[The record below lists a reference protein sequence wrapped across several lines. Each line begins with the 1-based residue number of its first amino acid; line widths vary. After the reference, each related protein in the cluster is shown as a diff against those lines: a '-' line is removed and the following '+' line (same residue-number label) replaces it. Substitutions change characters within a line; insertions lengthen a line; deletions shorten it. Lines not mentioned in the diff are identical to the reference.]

1 MVVLATD
8 HFLLIFVWKLLQET
22 FKMRI
27 FKSMVGVW
35 KNGDLLAFFHQKI
48 CQDIFLT
55 TGFETRWF
63 SPNFSIKITAK
74 NWRWSFNFFSAKLF
88 HETSK
93 MRKIFL
99 RAWYFRGFRQFFWN
113 CSAISKVGVFEE
125 HGVQNRDFRPI
136 FRLFFLR
143 DISKKYFFFKL

>member
-48 CQDIFLT
+48 CQDIFLNYGIWNT
-55 TGFETRWF
+55 MIFTQFFNQNNGK
-63 SPNFSIKITAK
+63 KIDDDHLI
-74 NWRWSFNFFSAKLF
+74 FFSAKLF
-88 HETSK
+88 HDTSK

-125 HGVQNRDFRPI
+125 HGVQNRDFRLI
-136 FRLFFLR
+136 FRLFFFAR
-143 DISKKYFFFKL
+143 HF